1 MVGERARRQ
10 YCRGM
15 DGRAVDR
22 AVREIV
28 RPSLKDAGFTEFTG
42 RKSWRFQ
49 PATIELVT
57 FRSFTSY
64 IAAGVGCTTFS
75 FALTAGVWYR
85 CLDVDLVK
93 PEDYHLTF
101 SFELGKTLRQPW
113 FTHEGAA
120 NRWDRPDVWY
130 VLPDGSNLDES
141 VRDAAAVLVASG
153 LPLLDRFAV
162 PELAYRALLTEASHN
177 SDFGVPGIA
186 MPGRPG
192 SPRWRETGLA
202 IGHLVVDDPRAD
214 LETAPVLAG

>member
-162 PELAYRALLTEASHN
+162 PELAYRALLTETSHN
-177 SDFGVPGIA
+177 PDFGVPGIA

>member
-1 MVGERARRQ
+1 
-10 YCRGM
+10 M

-113 FTHEGAA
+113 FTHESAA

-162 PELAYRALLTEASHN
+162 PELAYRALLTETSHN
-177 SDFGVPGIA
+177 PDFGVPGIA

>member
-1 MVGERARRQ
+1 MRRQ

-28 RPSLKDAGFTEFTG
+28 RPCLKDAGFAKFTG
-42 RKSWRFQ
+42 RKAWRVQ

-75 FALTAGVWYR
+75 FAVTAGVWYR

-93 PEDYHLTF
+93 PDDYHLTF

-113 FTHEGAA
+113 FTHQGTA

-141 VRDAAAVLVASG
+141 VRDAAAVLIASG

-162 PELAYRALLTEASHN
+162 PELAYGALLTETSRN
-177 SDFGVPGIA
+177 PDFGVPGIA
-186 MPGRPG
+186 MPGSPG
-192 SPRWRETGLA
+192 SPRWREAGLA
-202 IGHLVVDDPRAD
+202 IGRLVVDDPRAD
-214 LETAPVLAG
+214 LEAAPVLAG